1 MADQAKIQHAIT
13 EIIGAIGEDAQREG
27 LDGTPRRVAEM
38 YADIFSGVGVDPAE
52 ELQVGYELGHR
63 EMVVVRDIAFY
74 SMCEHHLM
82 PFVGQADV
90 AYIPSDRVVGLSKIA
105 RLVDILS
112 RRPQIQER
120 FTCLIADYIEDVLEP
135 RGVAAR
141 VEAEHMCMTMRGIK
155 KPGSVMVTTVTRGIF
170 RSNDATRAEFF
181 SVIGSRR

>member
-1 MADQAKIQHAIT
+1 MTDQAKVQQAIT
-13 EIIGAIGEDAQREG
+13 EIIGAIGEDPQREG
-27 LDGTPRRVAEM
+27 LVGTPRRVAEM

-82 PFVGQADV
+82 PFVGLADV

>member
-1 MADQAKIQHAIT
+1 M
-13 EIIGAIGEDAQREG
+13 
-27 LDGTPRRVAEM
+27 
-38 YADIFSGVGVDPAE
+38 
-52 ELQVGYELGHR
+52 
-63 EMVVVRDIAFY
+63 
-74 SMCEHHLM
+74 
-82 PFVGQADV
+82 

>member
-1 MADQAKIQHAIT
+1 LDDNNQIADAVRTIL
-13 EIIGAIGEDAQREG
+13 GAIGEDPDRDG
-27 LDGTPRRVAEM
+27 LKDTPERVARM
-38 YADIFSGVGVDPAE
+38 YAEVFGGLKEDPGVVLSTTFDQP
-52 ELQVGYELGHR
+52 HD
-63 EMVVVRDIAFY
+63 EMIIVRDIPFY

-82 PFVGQADV
+82 PFAGRADV

-120 FTCLIADYIEDVLEP
+120 LTCLIADYIEDVLEP

-155 KPGSVMVTTVTRGIF
+155 KPGSVMVTTVTRGAF